1 MTMRKRYLELL
12 ASTGRPGRTDLAS
25 WLESTDFFTA
35 PASTQYHGAHE
46 GGLLEHS
53 LAVYKNLDRIIKSC
67 IFDYDG
73 FIKDDTAIIVALLHD
88 ICKADFYTVS
98 TRNVK
103 NEQTGQWERVPY
115 YAIEDTIPLGHGEKS
130 VILAMRHMPL
140 TGDEIMAIRWH
151 MAGFDDTA
159 RQYAGGQALAAALK
173 KYPLITALYMAD
185 MAATY
190 FDGK

>member
-1 MTMRKRYLELL
+1 MRKRYLELL
-12 ASTGRPGRTDLAS
+12 ASTGRPGRTEMAS

-35 PASTQYHGAHE
+35 PASTQHHGAKE

-53 LAVYKNLDRIIKSC
+53 LAVFHNLELIYCQFPALIGVKQDTRIL
-67 IFDYDG
+67 
-73 FIKDDTAIIVALLHD
+73 VALLHD

-98 TRNVK
+98 TRDVK
-103 NEQTGQWERVPY
+103 NEQTGQWEKVLY

-151 MAGFDDTA
+151 MAGFDDA
-159 RQYAGGQALAAALK
+159 GRQYAGGQALNAALK
-173 KYPLITALYMAD
+173 KYPLITALHMAD
-185 MAATY
+185 LAASY

>member
-1 MTMRKRYLELL
+1 MRKRYLELL

-53 LAVYKNLDRIIKSC
+53 LAVYNNLCKIAGTFEEKLLPVSNS
-67 IFDYDG
+67 
-73 FIKDDTAIIVALLHD
+73 TAIIVALLHD

-103 NEQTGQWERVPY
+103 NEQTGQWEKVPY

-151 MAGFDDTA
+151 MAGFDDAA
-159 RQYAGGQALAAALK
+159 RQYASGQALAAALK
-173 KYPLITALYMAD
+173 KYPLITALHMAD
-185 MAATY
+185 LAATY